1 MQFLL
6 LITLAVQSYWDLRYR
21 EIPLFVT
28 AGAGGLGLVLSII
41 NERSWQELLCALI
54 PGIVCLGIGR
64 MTREAIGY
72 GDGLL
77 LCAMGMCVSCERL
90 LSIGMTAFLV
100 AGVVALLLLAFCR
113 KRGKDQI
120 PFVPFLFVATILQ
133 YLMEEGSLL

>member
-6 LITLAVQSYWDLRYR
+6 LITLAVQSYWDMRYR
-21 EIPLFVT
+21 EIPFVVT

-41 NERSWQELLCALI
+41 DGRSWPEILCALV
-54 PGIVCLGIGR
+54 PGIICLGIGR
-64 MTREAIGY
+64 ITREAIGY

-77 LCAMGMCVSCERL
+77 LCAMGLCVSCEKV

-120 PFVPFLFVATILQ
+120 PFVPFLFVAAILQ
-133 YLMEEGSLL
+133 YLIEKGSLL